1 LPTARGSE
9 ADALTGPAA
18 EHAVPFMRRT
28 ASRTVYANPWLSV
41 REDEFER
48 DDGST
53 GIYGVVDKQD
63 FAIVIPEQDGM
74 FHLVEQFRYPIGRR
88 SWEFPMGGWPPG
100 KGGSALELAQA
111 ELREETGLR
120 AGRWQHLAHLY
131 EAPGF
136 CSQAFDIYLA
146 TELTKGAHARE
157 DSEADMVQGDFS
169 EAQLRQMIL
178 DGTIVDGTTITA
190 YGLLL
195 TAR

>member
-1 LPTARGSE
+1 
-9 ADALTGPAA
+9 
-18 EHAVPFMRRT
+18 MRRT
-28 ASRTVYANPWLSV
+28 ASRTVYSNEWLSV

-48 DDGST
+48 VDGST

-88 SWEFPMGGWPPG
+88 SWEFPMGGWPVG

-120 AGRWQHLAHLY
+120 AGSWQHLGHLY

-146 TELTKGAHARE
+146 TDLTAGDHARE
-157 DSEADMVQGDFS
+157 DSEADMIQGAFS
-169 EAQLRQMIL
+169 EAQLRSMIL
-178 DGTIVDGTTITA
+178 DGTIVDATTITA

-195 TAR
+195 TSR